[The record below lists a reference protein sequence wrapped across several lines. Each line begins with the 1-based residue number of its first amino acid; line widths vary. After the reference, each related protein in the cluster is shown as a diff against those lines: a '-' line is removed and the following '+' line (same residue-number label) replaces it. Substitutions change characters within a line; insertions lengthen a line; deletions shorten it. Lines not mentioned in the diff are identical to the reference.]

1 MRPGHHE
8 TNLKFLNQLDDYFI
22 LQQEWGGNEGGGG
35 GRELKPQEQMRSST
49 YSHYLVHWK

>member
-35 GRELKPQEQMRSST
+35 RELKPQEQMRSST